1 MEPVLSLDI
10 ALPPRGSRARLRTL
24 HARLRDG
31 IVQGRLHAGLR
42 LPSTRVLARE
52 YGVSRN
58 TAVAAYDLLAAEGYV
73 VTRPGGGTF
82 VAAVAP
88 RGAERPERT
97 AADGGDRRLNRYWR
111 DRRSAMTPP
120 SALPGIAFDFAL
132 GLPDKGMFPFDVWQ
146 RLSARSLRALSRTP
160 AAYAEAQGRA
170 ALRQAAS
177 AHVSYARAVSCVAE
191 DLVITSGAQQAFDL
205 LARILVTPG
214 KTVVAVED
222 PGYPPLRRAFEA
234 AGARIAAVA
243 VDAQGLR
250 IDRIPRDAKVVCVT
264 PSHQFPLGMS
274 LSMERRTAL
283 LELARR
289 RRVVIIED
297 DYDGEYRFGGR
308 PLDALQTLDR
318 QQCVFYVGT
327 FSKSLFP
334 ALRLGYVVTPPWARD
349 ALVAAKQAAD
359 WHCAVL
365 SQDTLAAFIAEGHLV
380 RHVRRM
386 RRIYGERRQALLEAL
401 ARHFK
406 GQLDVL
412 PSDSGLH
419 IACIWKGAGRMG
431 ALVPRAHEAG
441 IRLQSIDA
449 FTLRGPQRRGIVF
462 GLGRIA
468 SETIDKGVRKLAS
481 LAK

>member
-1 MEPVLSLDI
+1 MEPVLALDVHV
-10 ALPPRGSRARLRTL
+10 PPRGSRARLRTL
-24 HARLRDG
+24 HAQLRNG
-31 IVQGRLHAGLR
+31 IVQGRLHAGLL
-42 LPSTRVLARE
+42 LPSTRLLARE

-58 TAVAAYDLLAAEGYV
+58 TAVAAYELLAAEGYV

-82 VAAVAP
+82 VAAIAP
-88 RGAERPERT
+88 RRSERPRRT
-97 AADGGDRRLNRYWR
+97 TAEGHDARLNGYWR
-111 DRRSAMTPP
+111 DRSAMTPP
-120 SALPGIAFDFAL
+120 SSLPGIAFDFAL
-132 GLPDKGMFPFDVWQ
+132 GLPDKGMFPFDIWR

-170 ALRQAAS
+170 SLRQAAS
-177 AHVSYARAVSCVAE
+177 AHASYARAVSCAAD

-243 VDAQGLR
+243 VDSQGMQ
-250 IDRIPRDAKVVCVT
+250 IDRIPPGARVVCVT
-264 PSHQFPLGMS
+264 PSHQFPLGMP

-289 RRVVIIED
+289 RHAVILED

-318 QQCVFYVGT
+318 EQCVFYVGT

-334 ALRLGYVVTPPWARD
+334 ALRLGYVVAPPWARN
-349 ALVAAKQAAD
+349 ALIAAKQAAD

-365 SQDTLAAFIAEGHLV
+365 PQDTLAAFIAAGHLA
-380 RHVRRM
+380 RHVRKM
-386 RRIYGERRQALLEAL
+386 RRVYGERREALLAGL
-401 ARHFK
+401 ARHFS

-419 IACIWKGAGRMG
+419 IACTSTNAGRIR
-431 ALVPRAHEAG
+431 ALVARAHANG
-441 IRLQSIDA
+441 IRLPSIEA
-449 FTLRGPQRRGIVF
+449 FTMGPSHRHGIVF
-462 GLGRIA
+462 GLGRMA
-468 SETIDKGVRKLAS
+468 SEEIDRGVRKLAS
-481 LAK
+481 LVP

>member
-1 MEPVLSLDI
+1 MEPVLALDVR
-10 ALPPRGSRARLRTL
+10 LPTRGSRTLLRAL
-24 HARLRDG
+24 HAQLRDG
-31 IVQGRLHAGLR
+31 IVQGRLHAGLL

-73 VTRPGGGTF
+73 TTRAGGGTF

-88 RGAERPERT
+88 RRIERPSRT
-97 AADGGDRRLNRYWR
+97 TAHGGDARLNRYWR
-111 DRRSAMTPP
+111 DRSAATPP
-120 SALPGIAFDFAL
+120 SPLPGIEFDFAL
-132 GLPDKGMFPFDVWQ
+132 GLPDKGMFPFDIWR

-160 AAYAEAQGRA
+160 AAYAEAQGHA
-170 ALRQAAS
+170 SLREAAS
-177 AHVSYARAVSCVAE
+177 AHAAYARAVSCAAE

-205 LARILVTPG
+205 LARILVSPG

-243 VDAQGLR
+243 VDSQGMR
-250 IDRIPRDAKVVCVT
+250 TDRIPRGAKVVCVT
-264 PSHQFPLGMS
+264 PSHQFPLGMP
-274 LSMERRTAL
+274 LSMDRRKAL

-289 RRVVIIED
+289 CHAVVIED
-297 DYDGEYRFGGR
+297 DYDGEYRFGAR

-318 QQCVFYVGT
+318 EQCVFYVGT

-334 ALRLGYVVTPPWARD
+334 ALRLGYVVAPPWARN

-365 SQDTLAAFIAEGHLV
+365 PQDTLAAFIAGGHLV
-380 RHVRRM
+380 RHVRKM
-386 RRIYGERRQALLEAL
+386 RRIYGERREVLLEAL

-406 GQLDVL
+406 GKLDVL

-419 IACIWKGAGRMG
+419 IACTLKGAGRTS
-431 ALVPRAHEAG
+431 ALVARAQETG
-441 IRLQSIDA
+441 IRLQSIEA
-449 FTLRGPQRRGIVF
+449 FAVHASHRHGIVL
-462 GLGRIA
+462 GLGCIG
-468 SETIDKGVRKLAS
+468 SEDIDRGVRKLAS
-481 LAK
+481 LVR